1 MPPLISSEECVQDM
15 KSSNCPDTFF
25 KKTCPVCGN
34 VSPRWLFVDD
44 YGDVVGCDD
53 CLRVEYV
60 EEP

>member
-1 MPPLISSEECVQDM
+1 MPLISSEECIQDM
-15 KSSNCPDTFF
+15 KSYNRPLFR
-25 KKTCPVCGN
+25 KECPVCGN
-34 VSPRWLFVDD
+34 TTPRWLFVDD